1 MPYPYLDMYYHH
13 ISNGIIIYNENGI
26 YKIPLENEFK
36 YLFED
41 YIEIGNYESA
51 LELTKDE
58 KNKT

>member
-1 MPYPYLDMYYHH
+1 MYYHH